1 MTERAR
7 FPTSI
12 PIAALAILP
21 GSPTT
26 VIVCVIVSASKSVG
40 ATKQE
45 HAIKATLTTLAIV
58 TTIENCK
65 ETFLIGV
72 TLILNSGKRDLGS
85 LLWFIRR
92 FQDGCKWCLISSM
105 FLRLIDGA
113 RPQAIKCKVQ

>member
-105 FLRLIDGA
+105 LNEAATRSRSAAL
-113 RPQAIKCKVQ
+113 Q